1 MELRSAKAER
11 YEPPATRY
19 SIPLFPLA
27 LRPIHAFADTPS
39 EGFWS
44 VAAVCDR
51 RRVGKTTLSHSM
63 QGVSY
68 FDCELRRVRRIIEED
83 PEGFLGQDL
92 ELLT

>member
-1 MELRSAKAER
+1 
-11 YEPPATRY
+11 
-19 SIPLFPLA
+19 
-27 LRPIHAFADTPS
+27 
-39 EGFWS
+39 
-44 VAAVCDR
+44 
-51 RRVGKTTLSHSM
+51 M

>member
-1 MELRSAKAER
+1 MGSEPTLIERRYKTNRS
-11 YEPPATRY
+11 T
-19 SIPLFPLA
+19 
-27 LRPIHAFADTPS
+27 
-39 EGFWS
+39 

>member
-1 MELRSAKAER
+1 MGSEPTLIERRYKANRS
-11 YEPPATRY
+11 T
-19 SIPLFPLA
+19 
-27 LRPIHAFADTPS
+27 
-39 EGFWS
+39 

>member
-1 MELRSAKAER
+1 M
-11 YEPPATRY
+11 
-19 SIPLFPLA
+19 LFVCSSG
-27 LRPIHAFADTPS
+27 LRPPMGSDPTLIERRYKANLST
-39 EGFWS
+39 

-51 RRVGKTTLSHSM
+51 RLVGKTTLSHSM